1 MFAHFPGNV
10 GQHFVAAFQ
19 FHPEMSKDGVL
30 KLVEKH
36 EDVFDKNYPFIQS
49 RDEIVKT
56 DNYFEIN
63 IL

>member
-1 MFAHFPGNV
+1 MTKNGI
-10 GQHFVAAFQ
+10 
-19 FHPEMSKDGVL
+19 L

-56 DNYFEIN
+56 DSYFEIN
-63 IL
+63 RTLLYKFLDKFFGQE